1 MIKFSQPLLKRRVT
15 TPAKERIAKFMA
27 AAGLCSRR
35 DAERWIEDGR
45 VMVNGAVLTT
55 PATLVSE
62 NDEVIVDGKR
72 IKTQTPRM
80 WVYHKPAGLVVSHRD
95 EKGRP
100 TVFAHLPKDL
110 PRVISVGRLDLDSE
124 GLLLLTTSGA
134 LARAMELPAN
144 AQKRVYRVRIRGMIM
159 ETHRQQLTQ
168 GVRIEGMRYQPI
180 EVRVEGNKTG
190 RNQWLTLTLREG
202 KNREIR
208 RIFEHF
214 DLPVSRLIRIQY
226 GHFHLEDLAPEE
238 LAEVP
243 AEYMLKLIEQLGV
256 RFA

>member
-1 MIKFSQPLLKRRVT
+1 MEPQ
-15 TPAKERIAKFMA
+15 RIAKFMA

-35 DAERWIEDGR
+35 DAERWIEEGR
-45 VMVNGAVLTT
+45 VLVNSKVLST
-55 PATLVSE
+55 PAYLVNE
-62 NDEVIVDGKR
+62 TDAVIVDGKR
-72 IKTQTPRM
+72 ITLKADTPRLF
-80 WVYHKPAGLVVSHRD
+80 VYHKPAGLVTSHRD
-95 EKGRP
+95 EKGRS
-100 TVFAHLPKDL
+100 TVFDHLPRDL

-144 AQKRVYRVRIRGMIM
+144 AQQRTYRVRIRGTPM
-159 ETHRQQLTQ
+159 ETHLQQLER
-168 GVRIEGMRYQPI
+168 GVRVDGVNYQPI
-180 EVRVEGNKTG
+180 DVEIENQKEG

-226 GHFHLEDLAPEE
+226 GNFHLDDLASEE
-238 LAEVP
+238 VAEVP
-243 AEYMLKLIEQLGV
+243 ANDVLKLMEKLGID
-256 RFA
+256 

>member
-1 MIKFSQPLLKRRVT
+1 MEPQ
-15 TPAKERIAKFMA
+15 RIAKFMA

-35 DAERWIEDGR
+35 DAERWIAEGR
-45 VMVNGAVLTT
+45 VIVNGNTLDT
-55 PATLVSE
+55 PATIVNE
-62 NDEVIVDGKR
+62 DDDVIVDGKR
-72 IKTQTPRM
+72 IKLKSETPRLF
-80 WVYHKPAGLVVSHRD
+80 VYHKPAGLVTSHRD
-95 EKGRP
+95 EKGRA
-100 TVFAHLPKDL
+100 TVFDHLPRDL

-144 AQKRVYRVRIRGMIM
+144 AQARTYRVRIRGTPM
-159 ETHRQQLTQ
+159 ETHLQQLER
-168 GVRIEGMRYQPI
+168 GVKVDDVFYQPI
-180 EVRVEGNKTG
+180 EVAVEREKEG

-226 GHFHLEDLAPEE
+226 GHFHLDDLEPEE
-238 LAEVP
+238 VAEVP
-243 AEYMLKLIEQLGV
+243 EADVKQLMRKLEID
-256 RFA
+256 

>member
-1 MIKFSQPLLKRRVT
+1 MTQDRQ
-15 TPAKERIAKFMA
+15 RIAKFIA

-35 DAERWIEDGR
+35 DAEAWIADGR
-45 VMVNGAVLTT
+45 VRVNGNTLDT
-55 PATLVSE
+55 PATLVSDDDVVE
-62 NDEVIVDGKR
+62 VDGKR
-72 IKTQTPRM
+72 IQQKTGVPRLF
-80 WVYHKPAGLVVSHRD
+80 VYHKPAGLVTTHRD
-95 EKGRP
+95 ERGRP
-100 TVFAHLPKDL
+100 TVFEHLPRDL

-144 AQKRVYRVRIRGMIM
+144 AQKRVYRVRVRGMPE
-159 ETHRQQLTQ
+159 ETHRAQLER
-168 GVRIEGMRYQPI
+168 GVRIDGVKYQPI
-180 EVRVEGNKTG
+180 HMLVEGTKEG

-226 GHFHLEDLAPEE
+226 GNFHLEDLEPEE
-238 LAEVP
+238 VAEVP
-243 AEYMLKLIEQLGV
+243 AEDVQKLMKKLGI
-256 RFA
+256 AD